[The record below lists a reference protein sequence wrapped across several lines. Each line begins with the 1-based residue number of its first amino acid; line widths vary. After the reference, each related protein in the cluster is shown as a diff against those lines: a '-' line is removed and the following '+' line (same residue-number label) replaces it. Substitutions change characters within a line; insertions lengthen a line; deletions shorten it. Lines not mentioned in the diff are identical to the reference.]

1 MTLSVQKPPRVK
13 LVAAIMATD
22 EKHIADSIAALS
34 PSYGPVELSSAVFPF
49 AYSGYYAREMGSGL
63 VKIFCAFG
71 NLIEPEEIVARKLEA
86 MECERRFLRSGTTA
100 RTANVDPGYLD
111 RMKLV
116 LATTKNASHR
126 VCIGSGIYGDVELV
140 YRSGAFVPLE
150 WTYPDYR
157 EPMALE
163 FFKKVRTEYLAQL
176 RCGDTEG
183 VEGEPE

>member
-13 LVAAIMATD
+13 LVAAIMAVD
-22 EKHIADSIAALS
+22 EKLIADSIAALS
-34 PSYGPVELSSAVFPF
+34 PLYGPVERSSVVFPF
-49 AYSGYYAREMGSGL
+49 AYSGYYAKEMGSDL
-63 VKIFCAFG
+63 VKIFCAFR
-71 NLIEPEEIVARKLEA
+71 NLIEQEEIVARKLEA
-86 MECERRFLRSGTTA
+86 IECERCFLRSGTMA

-126 VCIGSGIYGDVELV
+126 VCIGSGIYGEVELM

-157 EPMALE
+157 EPLALE
-163 FFKKVRTEYLAQL
+163 FFGRVRKEYLAQL
-176 RCGDTEG
+176 RSGGQENT
-183 VEGEPE
+183 PSA